1 LKIIGLVGLPGSGK
15 SEAAKVAREMGLA
28 VVVMGDV
35 IRREAARQGL
45 LPTDEN
51 LGWLGSII
59 RSQEGPTA
67 IARRTLQLAE
77 ESGKDLAAIDGLRSK
92 EEADYFR
99 ANAQE
104 FHLLE
109 IWASPAVRLKRLT
122 SRGRSDD
129 PGCACSDDRNVGGP
143 CDTKIVSSCRNGAKS
158 MEGALERR
166 ECRELGWG
174 MGRAISEAEAR
185 LENDGDLVEFRRSVR
200 RLLSAWIGSDAGE
213 ER

>member
-1 LKIIGLVGLPGSGK
+1 MKIIGLVGLPGSGK

-51 LGWLGSII
+51 LGWLGSIL

-99 ANAQE
+99 ANSQE

-129 PGCACSDDRNVGGP
+129 PCSDERNEACNV
-143 CDTKIVSSCRNGAKS
+143 KIVSSCRNGAKS
-158 MEGALERR
+158 MEEALERR

-174 MGRAISEAEAR
+174 MGRAISEAQAR

-200 RLLSAWIGSDAGE
+200 RLLSAWIGSVPGE
-213 ER
+213 PK